1 MNFAKLTSQV
11 INPYLTYYL
20 DYVKEKNKKIE
31 IFKIQRPT
39 DGHYIILEVLG
50 MPTGKTFQ
58 LIKLSERHSLK
69 IVLNMNA
76 LTLISGKRP

>member
-1 MNFAKLTSQV
+1 MIKFNK
-11 INPYLTYYL
+11 II

-50 MPTGKTFQ
+50 MPTGKTF
-58 LIKLSERHSLK
+58 
-69 IVLNMNA
+69 
-76 LTLISGKRP
+76 